1 MSALPA
7 VTVEMINSLSD
18 RNTRR
23 LISFIED
30 LRKEEMPP
38 TPEEIEEKRWA
49 FRELEAMI
57 PIRISKEKEITE
69 SQKAFR
75 HLMQYQGILPADFD
89 YKAELA
95 AARSEKYENIG

>member
-7 VTVEMINSLSD
+7 ATVEMINGLSD

-23 LISFIED
+23 LISFVED

-38 TPEEIEEKRWA
+38 TLEEIEGKRRA

-57 PIRISKEKEITE
+57 SVKFSKEREMTE
-69 SQKAFR
+69 SQRAFE
-75 HLMQYQGILPADFD
+75 HLMQYQGILPEDFD